1 MSLIRNKQ
9 MLLMAVAAAAFI
21 CGSDFA
27 LAQQRPEGGGAQGG
41 ARVQSQGGARAQG
54 GEQGGARVQG
64 QGGARVQGQGSAR
77 VQGGEQGGAR
87 QERSNMRGAQGPE
100 RRELT
105 PGQRGSNA
113 REAQG
118 PERSRGTT
126 GQSSER
132 LQERSRTSREQRD
145 RSRLEGSTTGQSER
159 RFEGNNRSNQRFEE
173 RGNRSTTVGRSERTN
188 VELNEQQRTRIREVV
203 TSHRNIPRLSRV
215 NFAVRV
221 GAVVPRTVRF
231 IAVPEDIVRIYPRFR
246 RDRIV
251 IVDDEILIIDPV
263 TFEIL
268 AVLPA

>member
-1 MSLIRNKQ
+1 MSLSRNKQ

-27 LAQQRPEGGGAQGG
+27 LAQQRPEGGAQGG

-64 QGGARVQGQGSAR
+64 QGGARVQG
-77 VQGGEQGGAR
+77 GEQGGAR
-87 QERSNMRGAQGPE
+87 QSGPGAAQREQRSNMRGAQGPE

-126 GQSSER
+126 GQNNER
-132 LQERSRTSREQRD
+132 LQERSRTSREQRG
-145 RSRLEGSTTGQSER
+145 RPEGSTTGQSER

-188 VELNEQQRTRIREVV
+188 VELNDQQRSRIRTVV
-203 TSHRNIPRLSRV
+203 TSHRNIPRLSSA
-215 NFAVRV
+215 NFDVRV
-221 GAVVPRTVRF
+221 GGVVPRSVRF
-231 IAVPEDIVRIYPRFR
+231 VAVPEDIWRIYPRWR

-251 IVDDEILIIDPV
+251 IVGDEILIIDPY
-263 TFEIL
+263 TYEII

>member
-1 MSLIRNKQ
+1 MSLNRNKQ
-9 MLLMAVAAAAFI
+9 MMLMAVAAATFI

-27 LAQQRPEGGGAQGG
+27 LAQQRPEGGAQGG
-41 ARVQSQGGARAQG
+41 AGMQRGGAQERAAPGGAQRAQPG
-54 GEQGGARVQG
+54 MPRGAEQRGAEPRG
-64 QGGARVQGQGSAR
+64 
-77 VQGGEQGGAR
+77 
-87 QERSNMRGAQGPE
+87 SNMRGAQGPE

-105 PGQRGSNA
+105 PSQRGSNA

-126 GQSSER
+126 GQNTER

-145 RSRLEGSTTGQSER
+145 RSRFEGSTTGQSER